1 MHALEIKN
9 VTKQYDGFCLDSVNL
24 CLPRG
29 CIMGLIGENV
39 PRYEQKTLSI
49 T

>member
-29 CIMGLIGENV
+29 CIMGLIGENGA
-39 PRYEQKTLSI
+39 R
-49 T
+49 